1 MNTNKN
7 IYDILTIGAGP
18 AGLTAGIYGV
28 RANLKVGMLERSAP
42 GGQIV
47 WTYEIE
53 NYPGYEKLPGPDLA
67 MKMYEHA
74 TNMGA
79 EYIYGDVTC
88 IKKENDLFTVTTED
102 NEFKAKTII
111 IATGTVNRRLN
122 VTGED
127 RLAGYGISWCAI
139 CDGAFYKGKEVAV
152 VGGGNSAL
160 EEALY
165 LASIVDKVYII
176 HRRDAFRADKLAQER
191 VFNNKK
197 IEVIWDSVIE
207 SFNGEKNVESI
218 TIKNITTNA
227 SKDLK
232 VSGVFLYIG
241 QDPATGFVKDF
252 GILDESNYVIANQK
266 METAIPG
273 LFAAGDCIVKDLRQV
288 ATAVSDGAVAA
299 IEAIKYIERLK

>member
-1 MNTNKN
+1 MKMEKN
-7 IYDILTIGAGP
+7 MYDILTIGAGP

-28 RANLKVGMLERSAP
+28 RANMKVGMIERSAP

-79 EYIYGDVTC
+79 EYLYGDVVS
-88 IKKENDLFTVTTED
+88 IEKKDDIFVVKTED
-102 NEFKAKTII
+102 SEFKTKTII
-111 IATGTVNRRLN
+111 ITTGTVNRRLG
-122 VTGED
+122 VAGED

-152 VGGGNSAL
+152 IGGGNSAL

-165 LASIVDKVYII
+165 LASIVDKVYVI
-176 HRRDAFRADKLAQER
+176 HRRDAFRGDKLAQER
-191 VFNNKK
+191 VFSNKK
-197 IEVIWDSVIE
+197 IEVIWDTVVE
-207 SFNGEKNVESI
+207 AFNGEKNVESI
-218 TIKNITTNA
+218 TIKNIQTNET
-227 SKDLK
+227 KDLK

-241 QDPATGFVKDF
+241 QDPATQFVKEF
-252 GILDESNYVIANQK
+252 GILDESNYVIANQR

-299 IEAIKYIERLK
+299 IEAIKYIERQK